1 MAIPLLIASR
11 NPDKIAELKAI
22 LEPHQI
28 RIHTM
33 LDFPDLPDTIEDQ
46 DSIYGNAMKKALE
59 GAKATDMLCLADDT
73 GLFIDALDGAPGV
86 FSARFAGEACSYSD
100 NVRKVLLLLQDI
112 DNRNARFE
120 TAVAVADPSGI
131 ISVVSGCV
139 RGHIALYEQGQNGF
153 GYDSIFRVEGKDKSY
168 AEMEN
173 EEKNR
178 ISHRNLAIRE
188 ILPILLRVLRINNAK
203 IK

>member
-1 MAIPLLIASR
+1 MAFPLLLASR

-46 DSIYGNAMKKALE
+46 DSIFGNAMKKALE
-59 GAKATDMLCLADDT
+59 GARLTGMLCLADDT
-73 GLFIDALDGAPGV
+73 GLFIDALEGAPGV
-86 FSARFAGEACSYSD
+86 YSARYAGEECSYRD
-100 NVRKVLLLLQDI
+100 NVRKVLLQLQEA
-112 DNRNARFE
+112 DNRNAYFE
-120 TAVAVADPSGI
+120 TAVALADPTGI

-139 RGHIALYEQGQNGF
+139 RGHIASYEQGENGF
-153 GYDSIFRVEGKDKSY
+153 GYDSIFMVEGTNKTY
-168 AEMEN
+168 AEMNN

-178 ISHRNLAIRE
+178 ISHRSLATRE
-188 ILPILLRVLRINNAK
+188 ILPILLRVLRINNNHTR
-203 IK
+203 